1 MSAMPRT
8 GGTGSPQA
16 STVKVWDILTRVF
29 HWSFAAS
36 FAGAWLTAE
45 SERFRDLHVV
55 LGYGMLGLI
64 GFRLLWGFVG
74 PANARFSNF
83 IKGPAAVVRYL
94 RSLPGPRPEHHLGH
108 NPAGAIAIVLLLAA
122 GLATIAT
129 GWATYNDL
137 GGEWLEES
145 HEILASAML
154 AVVGIHVSGVVLSSW
169 LHGENLVAAMLT
181 GRKKAPGGGH

>member
-1 MSAMPRT
+1 MSALPRT
-8 GGTGSPQA
+8 GGTGMPQA
-16 STVKVWDILTRVF
+16 PTVKVWDILTRIF

-45 SERFRDLHVV
+45 SERFRDVHVM

-64 GFRLLWGFVG
+64 GFRILWGFVG

-83 IKGPAAVVRYL
+83 IKGPAAVVSYL
-94 RSLPGPRPEHHLGH
+94 RSLVGPRPEHHLGH

-122 GLATIAT
+122 GLATIAS
-129 GWATYNDL
+129 GWAVYNDL
-137 GGEWLEES
+137 GGKWLEES
-145 HEILASAML
+145 HDVLASAML
-154 AVVGIHVSGVVLSSW
+154 AVVGVHIAGVVLSSW

-181 GRKKAPGGGH
+181 GRKKAPGAGH

>member
-1 MSAMPRT
+1 MSALPRT
-8 GGTGSPQA
+8 GGTGHAPTP
-16 STVKVWDILTRVF
+16 TVKVWDVLTRVF

-36 FAGAWLTAE
+36 FAGAWLTSE
-45 SERFRDLHVV
+45 SERFRDVHVV

-83 IKGPAAVVRYL
+83 VRGPAAVARYL
-94 RSLPGPRPEHHLGH
+94 RSLLSTRPEHHVGH
-108 NPAGAIAIVLLLAA
+108 NPAGAVAIVLLLGL
-122 GLATIAT
+122 GLATIAA

-137 GGEWLEES
+137 GGDWLEES
-145 HEILASAML
+145 HEFLAGAML
-154 AVVGIHVSGVVLSSW
+154 AVVGVHVAGVIVSSW

-181 GRKKAPGGGH
+181 GRKKAPGGGR